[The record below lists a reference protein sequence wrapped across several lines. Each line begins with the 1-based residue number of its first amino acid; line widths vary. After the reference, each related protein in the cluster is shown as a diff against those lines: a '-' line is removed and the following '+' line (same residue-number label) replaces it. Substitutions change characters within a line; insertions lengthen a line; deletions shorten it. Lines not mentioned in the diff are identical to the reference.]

1 MAARSLGTLTLD
13 LVAKIGGFT
22 QGLDQ
27 AERTAKKRS
36 RSIAKEF
43 GAMKVAFVAATAAAI
58 AATGG
63 LIKSALGEQEKLQR
77 NMLRTEAIISATGKT
92 AGFSAEQLHQQARE
106 LALATLQS
114 TEGVMQAQQILL
126 TFRSV
131 AGDTFTRTTEL
142 AADLAT
148 VTGTSLTGAMTQL
161 GKALEDPI
169 RGIGA
174 LRKSGVS
181 FTADQQKIIKSL
193 VDTGRQAE
201 AQKLILDE
209 LARQYGGVSRKEA
222 EGLAGAQDT
231 LGQRIQEAKL
241 AFAEQLQLSDR
252 VASWYNTM
260 ADLVLSVGQNID
272 KLVAGLEIAAVMIGT
287 RYVAALGLAIA
298 KKVILISSTVAAT
311 GALTAMRTV
320 LLTLAGPAGWIAL
333 AAGAAYG
340 LSQAFDDS
348 EEKAQKMAKAVKGLT
363 GELVGLTRT
372 QLALKKIELS
382 EQLAQQAVEIQKIG
396 DRLAVARDKMR
407 QSMAMRG
414 EGLMPDVKDIR
425 INIKATT
432 DTQTLRQEFNTANET
447 LKATGG
453 AIQEVEKSLLRLKGV
468 QQEDTIIPIAVDDKT
483 QKKINSLF
491 DKYKGLI
498 KDLNSAE
505 AEYQKTIEDLN
516 KLRLAG
522 KITQDEYNGAV
533 QQATEIFEE
542 AGGVYGKFRD
552 LVLNVNEA
560 EEQYRDTL
568 RGLSELLEK
577 GRITQDQYNDSVGK
591 ATQLFEDAGGVYGE
605 YRDLIV
611 NVNVAEKQYQE
622 SIRGLSDLLKKGT
635 ITQDQYN
642 EAVMRAARAY
652 EDAGGPLG
660 EYAHL
665 IAGIAESEKAY
676 RTTIID
682 LNDIRIAGKITQ
694 DQYNEAV
701 GKASQIFEDAGGVY
715 GEYAALI
722 TGVDAA
728 EKEYLKTKRD
738 LKELLDRGRLS
749 QDQYNESVKRAK
761 VAYEDAT
768 TGIESFGELA
778 REGAKRAQGHLAD
791 FLFDPFDKG
800 LDGMVAGFADA
811 MQRVAAEAA
820 AASIMESLTEGMED
834 FDLSNLFSWLGSGKS
849 SKGSDSPAETVL
861 ALGGADEAAAS
872 ITAAMTES
880 GSTVANDIAGS
891 FAQDGGS
898 FLSSMSSIFSQE
910 GGGFLSSLGSIFSGL
925 FSGFG
930 DAASGAGDWIASAFG
945 SFFGG
950 GRASGGP
957 VMAGSFYEVGERN
970 QPELLRVNNKQY
982 LIPGNSGSVEP
993 MAGGRRGGGNTYQTW
1008 NITTPNPDGFR
1019 MTERQQRR
1027 QARRFVS

>member
-1 MAARSLGTLTLD
+1 
-13 LVAKIGGFT
+13 
-22 QGLDQ
+22 
-27 AERTAKKRS
+27 
-36 RSIAKEF
+36 
-43 GAMKVAFVAATAAAI
+43 
-58 AATGG
+58 
-63 LIKSALGEQEKLQR
+63 
-77 NMLRTEAIISATGKT
+77 
-92 AGFSAEQLHQQARE
+92 
-106 LALATLQS
+106 
-114 TEGVMQAQQILL
+114 
-126 TFRSV
+126 
-131 AGDTFTRTTEL
+131 
-142 AADLAT
+142 
-148 VTGTSLTGAMTQL
+148 
-161 GKALEDPI
+161 
-169 RGIGA
+169 
-174 LRKSGVS
+174 
-181 FTADQQKIIKSL
+181 
-193 VDTGRQAE
+193 
-201 AQKLILDE
+201 
-209 LARQYGGVSRKEA
+209 
-222 EGLAGAQDT
+222 
-231 LGQRIQEAKL
+231 
-241 AFAEQLQLSDR
+241 
-252 VASWYNTM
+252 
-260 ADLVLSVGQNID
+260 
-272 KLVAGLEIAAVMIGT
+272 
-287 RYVAALGLAIA
+287 
-298 KKVILISSTVAAT
+298 
-311 GALTAMRTV
+311 
-320 LLTLAGPAGWIAL
+320 
-333 AAGAAYG
+333 
-340 LSQAFDDS
+340 
-348 EEKAQKMAKAVKGLT
+348 
-363 GELVGLTRT
+363 
-372 QLALKKIELS
+372 
-382 EQLAQQAVEIQKIG
+382 
-396 DRLAVARDKMR
+396 
-407 QSMAMRG
+407 
-414 EGLMPDVKDIR
+414 MPDVKDIR

-516 KLRLAG
+516 KLRQAG

-533 QQATEIFEE
+533 QAATEIFEE

-591 ATQLFEDAGGVYGE
+591 AAQLFDDAGGVYGE

-660 EYAHL
+660 EYANL

-682 LNDIRIAGKITQ
+682 LNDLRVAGKITQ

-701 GKASQIFEDAGGVY
+701 GKAGQIFEDAGGVY